1 MRKITL
7 FVCTFFF
14 LLSCDKKE
22 TVEVPVSKAVKG
34 TFYLDVIETG
44 EIQATKSINVSS
56 PDISWRYDN
65 MKITQIVKDGK
76 EVKEGDT
83 LLVFDP
89 TEVKKA
95 IVEAEGRLEMSYAE
109 LEKMKAQQQSDLE
122 EQRADYEVTRL
133 SQEIS
138 KIQFESATYEANIKR
153 KEIQLRLDQA
163 NIALARAKEQIAN
176 QIKIQSEDVKQ
187 KMLSIEQDKSRLK
200 EANETLTNLFLAS
213 PAPGIAII
221 NRNYSSDAKFQ
232 VGDQCWS
239 GQPLIQLPNLNTLKA
254 TVQINEVDI
263 SKVTKGLKVEIKPDA
278 FSDSVYRGEVITVAN
293 LAVNK
298 DGSSKIK
305 VFPVD
310 ILIKDGSKKLLPGLS
325 VSCRLLVRKID
336 NVVFVPIDAV
346 QTNGVED
353 YVYVKTKKGFEKV
366 PVETG
371 VSNTDHII
379 ITKGLKAGDVV
390 AMADPFAVKEA
401 KDSKGSKDSKQ
412 TSKEKTK

>member
-7 FVCTFFF
+7 FVCTFVL
-14 LLSCDKKE
+14 LLSCNNKE
-22 TVEVPVSKAVKG
+22 TVEVPVSKAIKG

-44 EIQATKSINVSS
+44 EIQAIQSIVVSS
-56 PDISWRYDN
+56 PDLSWRYGN
-65 MKITQIVKDGK
+65 LKITQIVKDGK
-76 EVKEGDT
+76 EVVVGDT

-89 TEVKKA
+89 SEVKKT
-95 IVEAEGRLEMSYAE
+95 IVDAESRLEMSYAE

-133 SQEIS
+133 SREIS
-138 KIQFESATYEANIKR
+138 KITFESATYEANIKR
-153 KEIQLRLDQA
+153 KEIQLKLDQA
-163 NIALARAKEQIAN
+163 NIALARAKEQIDN
-176 QIKIQSEDVKQ
+176 QIKIQNEDVKQ

-200 EANETLTNLFLAS
+200 EAHETLNKLFLSS

-221 NRNYSSDAKFQ
+221 NRNGSSDAKFQ

-239 GQPLIQLPNLNTLKA
+239 GQPLIQIPNMNKLKA

-278 FSDSVYRGEVITVAN
+278 FSDSVYTGEVMTVAN

-298 DGSSKIK
+298 DYSSKIK
-305 VFPVD
+305 VFPVE
-310 ILIKDGSKKLLPGLS
+310 ILIKDGGKKLLPGLS
-325 VSCRLLVRKID
+325 VSCRLLVRKIND
-336 NVVFVPIDAV
+336 VVFIPIDGV
-346 QTNGVED
+346 QSNGVEE

-366 PVETG
+366 IVETG
-371 VSNTDHII
+371 VSNTDHIV

-390 AMADPFAVKEA
+390 AMADPFVVKEA
-401 KDSKGSKDSKQ
+401 KGSKNSKQ
-412 TSKEKTK
+412 TPKEKAK

>member
-7 FVCTFFF
+7 FVCTLLF
-14 LLSCDKKE
+14 LFSCNKKE

-44 EIQATKSINVSS
+44 EIQAIQSINISS
-56 PDISWRYDN
+56 PDISWRYGN
-65 MKITQIVKDGK
+65 LKITQIVKDGK

-89 TEVKKA
+89 SEVKKA

-138 KIQFESATYEANIKR
+138 KISFESATYEANIKR
-153 KEIQLRLDQA
+153 KEIQLNLDRA
-163 NIALARAKEQIAN
+163 NIALARAKEQIEN
-176 QIKIQSEDVKQ
+176 QIKIQNEDVKQ
-187 KMLSIEQDKSRLK
+187 KMLSIEQDKNRLK
-200 EANETLTNLFLAS
+200 DAHETLDRMFLDS

-221 NRNYSSDAKFQ
+221 NRNWSSDAKFQ

-239 GQPLIQLPNLNTLKA
+239 GQPLIQLPNLNKLKA

-263 SKVTKGLKVEIKPDA
+263 SKITKGLKVEIKPDA
-278 FSDSVYRGEVITVAN
+278 FSDSVYMGEVMSVAN

-298 DGSSKIK
+298 EGSSKIK

-325 VSCRLLVRKID
+325 VSCRMLVRKIE

-346 QTNGVED
+346 QTNGVEE
-353 YVYVKTKKGFEKV
+353 YVYVKKKGNYEKV
-366 PVETG
+366 IVETG

-379 ITKGLKAGDVV
+379 ITKGLNAGDVV
-390 AMADPFAVKEA
+390 AMADPFAVKEVKNA
-401 KDSKGSKDSKQ
+401 KDSKQ
-412 TSKEKTK
+412 TPKEQAK

>member
-1 MRKITL
+1 L
-7 FVCTFFF
+7 LVCTFVL
-14 LLSCDKKE
+14 LLSCNKKE
-22 TVEVPVSKAVKG
+22 MVEVPVSKAVKG

-44 EIQATKSINVSS
+44 EIQAIQSINVSS

-76 EVKEGDT
+76 EVEEGDT

-122 EQRADYEVTRL
+122 EQRADYEITRL

-176 QIKIQSEDVKQ
+176 QIKIQTEDVKQ

-200 EANETLTNLFLAS
+200 EANVTLSNLFLAS

-239 GQPLIQLPNLNTLKA
+239 GQPLIQLPNLNKLKA

-278 FSDSVYRGEVITVAN
+278 FSDSVYIGEVMTVAN

-336 NVVFVPIDAV
+336 NVVFIPIDGV

-366 PVETG
+366 IVETG
-371 VSNTDHII
+371 VTNTDHIV

-401 KDSKGSKDSKQ
+401 KTKGSKDSKQ
-412 TSKEKTK
+412 TPKEKAK

>member
-1 MRKITL
+1 MRKITML
-7 FVCTFFF
+7 VCTAVILF
-14 LLSCDKKE
+14 SCTKKE

-34 TFYLDVIETG
+34 TFYQDVIETG
-44 EIQATKSINVSS
+44 EIQAIKSINVSS
-56 PDISWRYDN
+56 PDISWRYGTL
-65 MKITQIVKDGK
+65 KITQIVKDGK
-76 EVKEGDT
+76 EVEEGDT

-89 TEVKKA
+89 SEVKKA
-95 IVEAEGRLEMSYAE
+95 IVEAESRLEMSYAE

-153 KEIQLRLDQA
+153 KEIQLNLDKA
-163 NIALARAKEQIAN
+163 NIALARAKEQIEN
-176 QIKIQSEDVKQ
+176 QIKIQAEDVKQ
-187 KMLSIEQDKSRLK
+187 KKLSIEQDKSRLK
-200 EANETLTNLFLAS
+200 EANETLDRLFLAS

-221 NRNYSSDAKFQ
+221 NRNSSSDNKFQ

-239 GQPLIQLPNLNTLKA
+239 GQSIIQLPNLKNLKA

-278 FSDSVYRGEVITVAN
+278 FSDSVYIGEVMSVAN

-298 DGSSKIK
+298 EGSTKIK

-310 ILIKDGSKKLLPGLS
+310 ILLKDSGKKLLPGLS

-336 NVVFVPIDAV
+336 NVVYIPIDAV
-346 QTNGVED
+346 LTNGVEE
-353 YVYVKTKKGFEKV
+353 YVYVKTIKGFEKV
-366 PVETG
+366 VVETG
-371 VSNTDHII
+371 VSNTDHIV

-390 AMADPFAVKEA
+390 AMADPFVVKESKDNKEKKPTQKEA
-401 KDSKGSKDSKQ
+401 K
-412 TSKEKTK
+412 

>member
-1 MRKITL
+1 MRKTTL
-7 FVCTFFF
+7 LVCSLLF
-14 LLSCDKKE
+14 LFSCNKKE
-22 TVEVPVSKAVKG
+22 TVDVPVSKAVKG

-44 EIQATKSINVSS
+44 EIQAIQSINISS
-56 PDISWRYDN
+56 PDISWRYGN
-65 MKITQIVKDGK
+65 LKITQIVKDGK

-89 TEVKKA
+89 SEVKKA

-109 LEKMKAQQQSDLE
+109 LERMKAQQQSDLE
-122 EQRADYEVTRL
+122 EQKADYEVTRL

-138 KIQFESATYEANIKR
+138 KISFESATYEANIKR
-153 KEIQLRLDQA
+153 KEIQLNLDRA
-163 NIALARAKEQIAN
+163 NIALARAKEQIEN
-176 QIKIQSEDVKQ
+176 QIKIQAEDVKQ
-187 KMLSIEQDKSRLK
+187 KMLSIEQDKTRLR
-200 EANETLTNLFLAS
+200 EAHETLEKMFLDS

-221 NRNYSSDAKFQ
+221 NRNYSSDTKFQ

-239 GQPLIQLPNLNTLKA
+239 GQPLIQLPNLNKLKA

-263 SKVTKGLKVEIKPDA
+263 SKITKGLKVEIKPDA
-278 FSDSVYRGEVITVAN
+278 FSDSVYVGEVMTVAN

-298 DGSSKIK
+298 EGSSKIK

-325 VSCRLLVRKID
+325 VSCRMLVRKIE

-346 QTNGVED
+346 LTNGVEE
-353 YVYVKTKKGFEKV
+353 YVYVKRKGTYEKV
-366 PVETG
+366 VVETG

-379 ITKGLKAGDVV
+379 VTKGLKAGDIV
-390 AMADPFAVKEA
+390 AMADPFAVKEV
-401 KDSKGSKDSKQ
+401 KGAKDSKQ
-412 TSKEKTK
+412 TPKEKAK

>member
-7 FVCTFFF
+7 LVCTFVL
-14 LLSCDKKE
+14 LLSCNKKE
-22 TVEVPVSKAVKG
+22 TVEVPVSKAIKG

-44 EIQATKSINVSS
+44 EIQAIQSIVVSS
-56 PDISWRYDN
+56 PDLSWRYGN
-65 MKITQIVKDGK
+65 LKITQIVKDGK
-76 EVKEGDT
+76 EVVEGDT

-89 TEVKKA
+89 SEVKKT
-95 IVEAEGRLEMSYAE
+95 IVDAESRLEMSYAE

-122 EQRADYEVTRL
+122 EQRADYEGTRL
-133 SQEIS
+133 SREIS
-138 KIQFESATYEANIKR
+138 KITFESATYEASIKR
-153 KEIQLRLDQA
+153 KEIQLNLDKA
-163 NIALARAKEQIAN
+163 NIALARAKEQIDN
-176 QIKIQSEDVKQ
+176 QIKIQNEDVKQ

-200 EANETLTNLFLAS
+200 EAHETLNKLFLSS

-221 NRNYSSDAKFQ
+221 NRNWSSDAKFQ

-239 GQPLIQLPNLNTLKA
+239 GQPLIQIPNLNKLKA

-278 FSDSVYRGEVITVAN
+278 FSDSVYTGEVMTVAN

-305 VFPVD
+305 VFPVE

-325 VSCRLLVRKID
+325 VSCRLLVRKIND
-336 NVVFVPIDAV
+336 VVFIPIDGV
-346 QTNGVED
+346 QSNGVEE

-366 PVETG
+366 LVETG
-371 VSNTDHII
+371 VSNTDHIV
-379 ITKGLKAGDVV
+379 ITKGLKAGDMV
-390 AMADPFAVKEA
+390 AMADPFVVKEA
-401 KDSKGSKDSKQ
+401 KGSKDAKQ
-412 TSKEKTK
+412 TPKEKAK

>member
-1 MRKITL
+1 MRKTTL
-7 FVCTFFF
+7 LVCTLLF
-14 LLSCDKKE
+14 LLSCNKKE
-22 TVEVPVSKAVKG
+22 TVEVPVSKAIKG

-44 EIQATKSINVSS
+44 EIQAIKSINISS
-56 PDISWRYDN
+56 PDISWRYGN
-65 MKITQIVKDGK
+65 LKISQIVKDGK

-89 TEVKKA
+89 SEVKKE

-153 KEIQLRLDQA
+153 KEIQLNLDRA
-163 NIALARAKEQIAN
+163 NIALARAKEQIEN
-176 QIKIQSEDVKQ
+176 QIKIQAEDVKQ

-200 EANETLTNLFLAS
+200 EAHETLERLFLDS

-221 NRNYSSDAKFQ
+221 NRNGSSSAKFQ
-232 VGDQCWS
+232 IGDQCWS
-239 GQPLIQLPNLNTLKA
+239 GQPLIQLPNMNQLKA

-278 FSDSVYRGEVITVAN
+278 FSDSVYIGEVMTVAN

-298 DGSSKIK
+298 EGSSKIK

-310 ILIKDGSKKLLPGLS
+310 ILIKDSSKKLLPGLS

-336 NVVFVPIDAV
+336 NVVYVPLDAV
-346 QTNGVED
+346 LSNGLEE
-353 YVYVKTKKGFEKV
+353 YVYVKKKGIFEKV
-366 PVETG
+366 IVETG
-371 VSNTDHII
+371 VSNTDHIV

-390 AMADPFAVKEA
+390 AMADPFAVKE
-401 KDSKGSKDSKQ
+401 SKDSKQ
-412 TSKEKTK
+412 TPKTTTK

>member
-1 MRKITL
+1 MMRKITMLLCIALLL
-7 FVCTFFF
+7 F
-14 LLSCDKKE
+14 SCNKKE

-44 EIQATKSINVSS
+44 EIQAIKSINVTS
-56 PDISWRYDN
+56 PNISWRYGTL
-65 MKITQIVKDGK
+65 KITQIVKDGK
-76 EVKEGDT
+76 EVEEGDT

-89 TEVKKA
+89 SEVKKA
-95 IVEAEGRLEMSYAE
+95 IVEAEARLEMSYAE

-153 KEIQLRLDQA
+153 KEIQLNLDKA
-163 NIALARAKEQIAN
+163 NIALARAKEQINN
-176 QIKIQSEDVKQ
+176 QIKIQAEDVKQ
-187 KMLSIEQDKSRLK
+187 KMLSIEQDKTRLK
-200 EANETLTNLFLAS
+200 EAHETLERLFLAS

-221 NRNYSSDAKFQ
+221 NRNWSSDVKFQ

-239 GQPLIQLPNLNTLKA
+239 GQNLIQLPNLKQLKA

-263 SKVTKGLKVEIKPDA
+263 SKITKGLKVEIKPDA
-278 FSDSVYRGEVITVAN
+278 FSDSVYYGEVMSVAN

-298 DGSSKIK
+298 EGSTKIK

-310 ILIKDGSKKLLPGLS
+310 ILIHEGGKKLLPGLS
-325 VSCRLLVRKID
+325 VSCRMLVRKIN
-336 NVVFVPIDAV
+336 NVVFIPIDGV
-346 QTNGVED
+346 QTNGLEE
-353 YVYVKTKKGFEKV
+353 YVYLKTKNGFEKRV
-366 PVETG
+366 VETG

-390 AMADPFAVKEA
+390 AMADPFAVKET
-401 KDSKGSKDSKQ
+401 KGSKDTKTTQ
-412 TSKEKTK
+412 KEVK

>member
-1 MRKITL
+1 MRKIIL
-7 FVCTFFF
+7 IVCTFV
-14 LLSCDKKE
+14 LLVSCNKKE
-22 TVEVPVSKAVKG
+22 TVEVPVSKVIKG
-34 TFYLDVIETG
+34 TFFLEVIETG
-44 EIQATKSINVSS
+44 EIQAIKSINVSS
-56 PDISWRYDN
+56 PNISWRYGN
-65 MKITQIVKDGK
+65 LKITQIVKDGK
-76 EVKEGDT
+76 EVKIGDT

-89 TEVKKA
+89 SEVKKA

-153 KEIQLRLDQA
+153 KEIQLNLDKA
-163 NIALARAKEQIAN
+163 NIALARAKEQIQN
-176 QIKIQSEDVKQ
+176 QIKIQNEDVKQ
-187 KMLSIEQDKSRLK
+187 KLLSIEQDKSRLK
-200 EANETLTNLFLAS
+200 EANETLANLFLAS

-221 NRNYSSDAKFQ
+221 NRNWSSEAKFQ
-232 VGDQCWS
+232 VGDQCWP
-239 GQPLIQLPNLNTLKA
+239 GQPLIQLPNLNKLKA

-278 FSDSVYRGEVITVAN
+278 FSDSVYTGEVMTVAN

-310 ILIKDGSKKLLPGLS
+310 ILIKDSGKKLLPGLS
-325 VSCRLLVRKID
+325 VSCRLLVRKIND
-336 NVVFVPIDAV
+336 VVFIPIDAV
-346 QTNGVED
+346 QTNGVEE

-366 PVETG
+366 LIETG
-371 VSNTDHII
+371 VSNTDHIV
-379 ITKGLKAGDVV
+379 ITKGLNTGDVV
-390 AMADPFAVKEA
+390 AMADPFAVKET
-401 KDSKGSKDSKQ
+401 KGSKDSKQ
-412 TSKEKTK
+412 TSKEQAK

>member
-7 FVCTFFF
+7 LLCTVVF
-14 LLSCDKKE
+14 LLSCNKKE

-44 EIQATKSINVSS
+44 EIQAIQSINVSS
-56 PDISWRYDN
+56 PNISWRYGN
-65 MKITQIVKDGK
+65 LKITQIVKDGK

-89 TEVKKA
+89 SEVKKA
-95 IVEAEGRLEMSYAE
+95 IIEAEGRLEMSYAE

-122 EQRADYEVTRL
+122 EQKADYEVTRL

-138 KIQFESATYEANIKR
+138 KIEFESGTYEANIKR
-153 KEIQLRLDQA
+153 KEIQLKLDMA
-163 NIALARAKEQIAN
+163 NIALARAKEQIDN
-176 QIKIQSEDVKQ
+176 QIKIQNEDVKQ
-187 KMLSIEQDKSRLK
+187 KNLSIEQDKTRLK
-200 EANETLTNLFLAS
+200 EANETLNKLFLIS

-221 NRNYSSDAKFQ
+221 SRNWSTDAKFQ

-239 GQPLIQLPNLNTLKA
+239 GMPLIQLPNLTKLKA

-263 SKVTKGLKVEIKPDA
+263 SKILKGLKVEIKPDA
-278 FSDSVYRGEVITVAN
+278 FSDSIYAGEVNTVAN

-298 DGSSKIK
+298 EGSSKIK

-310 ILIKDGSKKLLPGLS
+310 IFIKDGGKKLLPGLS
-325 VSCRLLVRKID
+325 VSCRILVRKVD
-336 NVVFVPIDAV
+336 NVVYIPIDAV
-346 QTNGVED
+346 LTNGVEE
-353 YVYVKTKKGFEKV
+353 YVYTKTKKGFEKV
-366 PVETG
+366 IIETG
-371 VSNTDHII
+371 VSNSDHIVV
-379 ITKGLKAGDVV
+379 TKGLKAGDAV

-401 KDSKGSKDSKQ
+401 KGTKETQ
-412 TSKEKTK
+412 KEKAK

>member
-1 MRKITL
+1 MRKTTL
-7 FVCTFFF
+7 LVCTLLF
-14 LLSCDKKE
+14 LLSCNKKE
-22 TVEVPVSKAVKG
+22 TVEVPFSKAVKG

-44 EIQATKSINVSS
+44 EIQAIQSINIST
-56 PDISWRYDN
+56 PDISWRYGN

-76 EVKEGDT
+76 EVKAGDT

-89 TEVKKA
+89 SEVKKA

-138 KIQFESATYEANIKR
+138 KISFESATYEANIKR
-153 KEIQLRLDQA
+153 KEIQLNLDRA
-163 NIALARAKEQIAN
+163 NIALARAKEQIEN
-176 QIKIQSEDVKQ
+176 QIKIQAEDVKQ
-187 KMLSIEQDKSRLK
+187 KLLSIEQDKSRLK
-200 EANETLTNLFLAS
+200 EAHETMNRLFLGS

-221 NRNYSSDAKFQ
+221 NRNYSSDSKFQ

-239 GQPLIQLPNLNTLKA
+239 WQQLIQLPNLNKLKA

-263 SKVTKGLKVEIKPDA
+263 SKITKGLKVEIKPDA
-278 FSDSVYRGEVITVAN
+278 FSDSIYTGEVITVAN

-298 DGSSKIK
+298 EGSSKIK

-346 QTNGVED
+346 LTNGVEE
-353 YVYVKTKKGFEKV
+353 YVYVKKKGVFTKV
-366 PVETG
+366 IVETG

-390 AMADPFAVKEA
+390 AMADPFAVKET
-401 KDSKGSKDSKQ
+401 KGSKDSKQ
-412 TSKEKTK
+412 TPKEKAK

>member
-1 MRKITL
+1 MRKLTMLLCTAILL
-7 FVCTFFF
+7 F
-14 LLSCDKKE
+14 SCNKE
-22 TVEVPVSKAVKG
+22 KTVEVPVSKAVKG

-44 EIQATKSINVSS
+44 EIQAIQSINVTS
-56 PDISWRYDN
+56 PNISWRYGN
-65 MKITQIVKDGK
+65 LKITQIVKDGK
-76 EVKEGDT
+76 EVVEGDT

-89 TEVKKA
+89 SEVKKA

-122 EQRADYEVTRL
+122 EQKADYEVTRL

-138 KIQFESATYEANIKR
+138 KIQFESATYEANITR
-153 KEIQLRLDQA
+153 KEIQLKLDQA
-163 NIALARAKEQIAN
+163 NIAMARAKEQIEN
-176 QIKIQSEDVKQ
+176 QIKIQAEDVKQ
-187 KMLSIEQDKSRLK
+187 KMLSIEQDKTRLK
-200 EANETLTNLFLAS
+200 EANETLAKLFLTS
-213 PAPGIAII
+213 PSSGIAII
-221 NRNYSSDAKFQ
+221 NKNWSSDAKFQ
-232 VGDQCWS
+232 VSDQCWS
-239 GQPLIQLPNLNTLKA
+239 GQNIIQLPNLKKLKA

-278 FSDSVYRGEVITVAN
+278 FSDSVYAGEVLTVAN

-298 DGSSKIK
+298 EGSSKIK

-336 NVVFVPIDAV
+336 NVVYIPIDGV
-346 QTNGVED
+346 QTNGVEE

-366 PVETG
+366 VVETG
-371 VSNTDHII
+371 VSNTDHIV

-401 KDSKGSKDSKQ
+401 KGTKDSKETKPTQ
-412 TSKEKTK
+412 NEKAK

>member
-1 MRKITL
+1 MRKIIL
-7 FVCTFFF
+7 LVCTFAL
-14 LLSCDKKE
+14 LLSCNKKE

-44 EIQATKSINVSS
+44 EIQAIQSIIVSS
-56 PDISWRYDN
+56 PDISWRYGN
-65 MKITQIVKDGK
+65 LKITQIVKDGK
-76 EVKEGDT
+76 EVKEGET

-89 TEVKKA
+89 SELKKS

-133 SQEIS
+133 NQEIS
-138 KIQFESATYEANIKR
+138 RITFESATYEANIKR

-163 NIALARAKEQIAN
+163 NIALVRAKDQIEN
-176 QIKIQSEDVKQ
+176 QIKIQNEDVKQ
-187 KMLSIEQDKSRLK
+187 KMLSIEQDKTRLR
-200 EANETLTNLFLAS
+200 EANETLQKLSLVS
-213 PAPGIAII
+213 PSHGIAII
-221 NRNYSSDAKFQ
+221 NRNYSSDSKFQ

-239 GQPLIQLPNLNTLKA
+239 GQPLIQLPNLNKLKA

-278 FSDSVYRGEVITVAN
+278 FSDSVYMGEVMTVAN

-298 DGSSKIK
+298 EGSSKIK

-310 ILIKDGSKKLLPGLS
+310 ILIKDGGKKLLPGLS
-325 VSCRLLVRKID
+325 VSCRLLVRKIE
-336 NVVFVPIDAV
+336 NVVFIPIDGV
-346 QTNGVED
+346 QTNGVEE
-353 YVYVKTKKGFEKV
+353 YVYVKTKTGFEKV
-366 PVETG
+366 LVETG

-390 AMADPFAVKEA
+390 AMADPFAVKEV
-401 KDSKGSKDSKQ
+401 KGSKDSKQ
-412 TSKEKTK
+412 TPKEQAK

>member
-1 MRKITL
+1 MLLCIALLL
-7 FVCTFFF
+7 F
-14 LLSCDKKE
+14 SCNKKE

-44 EIQATKSINVSS
+44 EIQAIKSINVTS
-56 PDISWRYDN
+56 PNISWRYGTL
-65 MKITQIVKDGK
+65 KITQIVKDGK
-76 EVKEGDT
+76 EVEEGDT

-89 TEVKKA
+89 SEVKKA
-95 IVEAEGRLEMSYAE
+95 IVEAEARLEMSYAE

-153 KEIQLRLDQA
+153 KEIQLNLDKA
-163 NIALARAKEQIAN
+163 NIALARAKEQINN
-176 QIKIQSEDVKQ
+176 QIKIQAEDVKQ
-187 KMLSIEQDKSRLK
+187 KMLSIEQDKTRLK
-200 EANETLTNLFLAS
+200 EAHETLERLFLAS

-221 NRNYSSDAKFQ
+221 NRNWSSDVKFQ

-239 GQPLIQLPNLNTLKA
+239 GQNLIQLPNLKQLKA

-263 SKVTKGLKVEIKPDA
+263 SKITKGLKVEIKPDA
-278 FSDSVYRGEVITVAN
+278 FSDSVYYGEVMSVAN

-298 DGSSKIK
+298 EGSTKIK

-310 ILIKDGSKKLLPGLS
+310 ILIHEGGKKLLPGLS
-325 VSCRLLVRKID
+325 VSCRMLVRKIN
-336 NVVFVPIDAV
+336 NVVFIPIDGV
-346 QTNGVED
+346 QTNGLEE
-353 YVYVKTKKGFEKV
+353 YVYLKTKNGFEKRV
-366 PVETG
+366 VETG

-390 AMADPFAVKEA
+390 AMADPFAVKET
-401 KDSKGSKDSKQ
+401 KGSKDTKTTQ
-412 TSKEKTK
+412 KEVK